1 VAEQTLPDG
10 RAPAHTCTA
19 ADPWAPGKGT
29 PALHPDAETLAD
41 RDFGG
46 GEYCEKYRCPHCGLT
61 FYVELP
67 Q

>member
-1 VAEQTLPDG
+1 MPFNEYG
-10 RAPAHTCTA
+10 RFICTA
-19 ADPWAPGKGT
+19 ADPWT
-29 PALHPDAETLAD
+29 PEKARAALHPDAVQGED

-46 GEYCEKYRCPHCGLT
+46 GEYCEKYRCPHCGKS